1 MAIFTKTKKAVKETV
16 KEPVITAETIGLEI
30 DNLTKTFTTMAT
42 KLIAKANEARTIR
55 EAKEAEIAALQTECS
70 NLEAVGNRAATM
82 AEKITNLFS

>member
-1 MAIFTKTKKAVKETV
+1 MAIFTKTKKTTKETV
-16 KEPVITAETIGLEI
+16 VTKATAETLGLEI

-42 KLIAKANEARTIR
+42 KLTAKANEARTIR

>member
-1 MAIFTKTKKAVKETV
+1 MAIFTKTKKTVKETV
-16 KEPVITAETIGLEI
+16 STAETLGLDI
-30 DNLTKTFTTMAT
+30 DNITKTFTTMVT
-42 KLIAKANEARTIR
+42 KLTAKANEARTIR

>member
-1 MAIFTKTKKAVKETV
+1 MAIFTKTKKTAKETV
-16 KEPVITAETIGLEI
+16 VTKATAETLGLEI

-42 KLIAKANEARTIR
+42 KLTAKANEARTIR
-55 EAKEAEIAALQTECS
+55 EAKEAEIAALYTECS

>member
-1 MAIFTKTKKAVKETV
+1 MAIFTKTRKTAKETV
-16 KEPVITAETIGLEI
+16 VRKASAETLGLEI

-42 KLIAKANEARTIR
+42 KLTAKANEARTIR

-82 AEKITNLFS
+82 AEKITSLFN

>member
-1 MAIFTKTKKAVKETV
+1 MAIFTKTKKTAKETV
-16 KEPVITAETIGLEI
+16 VTKATAETLGLEI

-42 KLIAKANEARTIR
+42 KLTAKANEARTIR

>member
-1 MAIFTKTKKAVKETV
+1 MAIFTKTKKTAKETV
-16 KEPVITAETIGLEI
+16 ATKATAETLGLEI

-42 KLIAKANEARTIR
+42 KLTAKANEARTIR